1 MSLAKLHRFFW
12 DSSESEGRFGSA
24 LNLQQSKTQRHKRC
38 GCGVLVGLH
47 ERFPKVVIKA
57 KPSMSLEKVTAGTGG
72 SSSSKAARPVR
83 SHKVVFLGQC
93 GTGKT
98 ALIRQFV
105 HRTFDQNYTATIG
118 MDFVGKLLSLEGRQL
133 RLQLWDTAG
142 QERFRALMPSYL
154 RDSSACVVV
163 YDVTSKESF
172 DSIRGWVD
180 LALEGRSRRDLLL
193 VLVGNKIDLEEQRCV
208 QKAEGEALAE
218 DLKMLF
224 FEATAKDATLV
235 DAIFYGLAEGLTSE
249 QHKPESDDEIVL
261 TAPPRRREVHDR
273 NKKCC

>member
-1 MSLAKLHRFFW
+1 MSL
-12 DSSESEGRFGSA
+12 D
-24 LNLQQSKTQRHKRC
+24 
-38 GCGVLVGLH
+38 
-47 ERFPKVVIKA
+47 
-57 KPSMSLEKVTAGTGG
+57 KVTAGTGG

-193 VLVGNKIDLEEQRCV
+193 VLVGNKIDLEAERCV
-208 QKAEGEALAE
+208 QKADGEALAE